1 MVLRLSNPNHNK
13 KMGLVRKYVG
23 TVTIGGIPFCLGLID
38 IVTLKIRIGAGEVHG
53 KIIVSAAWAL
63 AA

>member
-1 MVLRLSNPNHNK
+1 
-13 KMGLVRKYVG
+13 MGLVRKYVG